1 MMMQLESA
9 IGVNMN
15 DEKQVMTL
23 SLLTL
28 RPETK
33 SRFGFE
39 QTLLTVVQE
48 LENTLFEG
56 YVRPKSEVV
65 TKILRSGILDP
76 NMDWYETSQPTGMLL
91 HIVTIFH
98 R

>member
-1 MMMQLESA
+1 MQLESA

-15 DEKQVMTL
+15 DEKQVRDHHFRRHAL
-23 SLLTL
+23 
-28 RPETK
+28 K
-33 SRFGFE
+33 QVGFE

-65 TKILRSGILDP
+65 TKIVRNGILDP
-76 NMDWYETSQPTGMLL
+76 NMDWYETSQPTGILL
-91 HIVTIFH
+91 HLFDVLYC
-98 R
+98 